1 MTVDVA
7 GAQPNKES
15 MAETGIKRLKES
27 LSIHVAKN
35 SNFTSDRVKDLVV
48 VCDAAPECPLELSM
62 LASLRWAWHKRTRL
76 REPNATATRMHQLM
90 TGHGVAGNGNATAY
104 RWPTDVVSGHFARTQ
119 SLVFQANTPLKHCVS
134 GVRRPGITL
143 CSTASTGANAISPT
157 VPRVLT
163 TIACSPSSSA
173 SPVYEIQTT
182 SKNNTYYPK
191 CNT

>member
-1 MTVDVA
+1 
-7 GAQPNKES
+7 

-143 CSTASTGANAISPT
+143 CSTASIGANAISPT

-173 SPVYEIQTT
+173 SPVYEVQTT
-182 SKNNTYYPK
+182 SKNNTYCPK
-191 CNT
+191 YNT